1 MKKNNRKNK
10 QWLENP
16 KAMKNEKLFNVKMF
30 RDKDGT
36 FHVVG
41 GETKVLSRKNQHSAE
56 WVNVDTRDFASVLRN
71 SSIKAR

>member
-1 MKKNNRKNK
+1 MKSKRKDKNWLKNPD
-10 QWLENP
+10 Q
-16 KAMKNEKLFNVKMF
+16 MKNEKLFNVKMF
-30 RDKDGT
+30 RDKNGT

-71 SSIKAR
+71 SSIKSR

>member
-1 MKKNNRKNK
+1 MKSKRKDKNWLKNPD
-10 QWLENP
+10 Q
-16 KAMKNEKLFNVKMF
+16 MKNEKLFSVKMF
-30 RDKDGT
+30 RDKNGT

-41 GETKVLSRKNQHSAE
+41 GETKFLSRKNQNSAE